1 MSPNIPEFTE
11 DEYDFLGE
19 ITNMA
24 MGQAGSAL
32 AEFLEVFVELSVPM
46 VKIVEADQ
54 MIPVLSEMTQGYNE
68 VSATRQ
74 AFFNSING
82 EVISLFNKDA
92 CMAVADPMGYDEELD
107 PSKEEELIL
116 ELSNILVGACL
127 NGLGG
132 LIKTEVSFSKPAIL
146 CERMQIG
153 DLLNAVFAPDK
164 LTWDYTLMLKVD
176 FKLEEREFKS
186 DLLIFMSD
194 KSIEVLRNSS
204 DNFL

>member
-1 MSPNIPEFTE
+1 MSSNIPEFTE

-46 VKIVEADQ
+46 VKIVEAGQ
-54 MIPVLSEMTQGYNE
+54 IIPVLSDMTQEYKE

-74 AFFNSING
+74 AFYNSISG

-92 CMAVADPMGYDEELD
+92 CVAVADLMGYDEQLD
-107 PSKEEELIL
+107 PAKEEELIL
-116 ELSNILVGACL
+116 ELSNILVGACI

-146 CERMQIG
+146 CERMPIK
-153 DLLNAVFAPDK
+153 DLLNSVFAPEK
-164 LTWDYTLMLKVD
+164 LNWDYTLILKVD

-194 KSIEVLRNSS
+194 ESIEVLRNSS
-204 DNFL
+204 DKFL

>member
-1 MSPNIPEFTE
+1 MSSNIPEFTE

-19 ITNMA
+19 MTNMA

-46 VKIVEADQ
+46 VKIVAAED
-54 MIPVLSEMTQGYNE
+54 MIPVLSDMTQGYKE

-92 CMAVADPMGYDEELD
+92 CIAVADLMGYDEELD
-107 PSKEEELIL
+107 PAKEEELLL
-116 ELSNILVGACL
+116 ELSNILVAACI
-127 NGLGG
+127 NGLAG
-132 LIKTEVSFSKPAIL
+132 LMETEVSFSKPAIL
-146 CERMQIG
+146 CEKMEVG
-153 DLLNAVFAPDK
+153 SLLNSLFAPEK
-164 LTWDYTLMLKVD
+164 LGWDYTLILKVD

-194 KSIEVLRNSS
+194 ESIEVLRNSS
-204 DNFL
+204 DKFL